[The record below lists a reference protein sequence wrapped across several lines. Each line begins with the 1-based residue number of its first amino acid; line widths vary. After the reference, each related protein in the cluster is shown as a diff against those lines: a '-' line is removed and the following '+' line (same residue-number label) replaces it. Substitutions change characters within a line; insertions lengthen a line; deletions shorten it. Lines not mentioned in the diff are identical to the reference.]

1 MRAPTEY
8 RGMRKILFALL
19 LLVYSMLLSRVDAR
33 RVEQAAYWIGT
44 LSEAGA
50 DLPVTISFEPT
61 KNGGWTGRFTSST
74 QGVMEYPFDS
84 VSVHDSSLSVV
95 LGGGDISFHGT
106 LSGDHLTGAFD
117 GDEGKGTF
125 ALQRAVKPSYPYR
138 SDAITFRNGNTL
150 LAGSVYAARTS
161 GRHRA
166 VVLLHGSGPE
176 SRWGTIRYIADQLA
190 RNGVTTL
197 IYDKRGSGDSGGDWR
212 TASYADLADDAI
224 AGIKL
229 LQARSDVDGRRIG
242 IWGHSQGGYIA
253 PLVASRCHDVAFIVA
268 ADSPAMAQYQQDLYH
283 VRNSARDHGWT
294 GKTGAAAMA
303 LYKQFIEV
311 ALTGKGFG
319 ELTQAMERN
328 KKEPWLAWRGIPPKN
343 SWLWPWYRKT
353 GYYDSR
359 PYWRNVKVPILLVY
373 GELDEL
379 QPVDTSIATIQRLA
393 RANGNQDVEAFILP
407 AAPHVLHIAPKPGE
421 RFFWWHFV
429 PGYPSIVIDWI
440 KAHGKN

>member
-1 MRAPTEY
+1 
-8 RGMRKILFALL
+8 
-19 LLVYSMLLSRVDAR
+19 
-33 RVEQAAYWIGT
+33 
-44 LSEAGA
+44 
-50 DLPVTISFEPT
+50 
-61 KNGGWTGRFTSST
+61 
-74 QGVMEYPFDS
+74 
-84 VSVHDSSLSVV
+84 
-95 LGGGDISFHGT
+95 
-106 LSGDHLTGAFD
+106 
-117 GDEGKGTF
+117 
-125 ALQRAVKPSYPYR
+125 
-138 SDAITFRNGNTL
+138 TL
-150 LAGSVYAARTS
+150 LAGSVYAPRTS

-190 RNGVTTL
+190 RNDVTTL

-253 PLVASRCHDVAFIVA
+253 PLVAARCHDVAFIVA
-268 ADSPAMAQYQQDLYH
+268 ADSPAMAQYQQDIYR
-283 VRNSARDHGWT
+283 VRNSLRDNGWT
-294 GKTGAAAMA
+294 GKTGAAAMT

-319 ELTQAMERN
+319 ELAQAMERN
-328 KKEPWLAWRGIPPKN
+328 KKEPWLAWMGIPPKN
-343 SWLWPWYRKT
+343 SWLWPWYRQT

-359 PYWRNVKVPILLVY
+359 PYWRNVKVPVLLVY

-379 QPVDTSIATIQRLA
+379 QPVGTSIATIQRLA

-429 PGYPSIVIDWI
+429 PGYPSLVIDWI